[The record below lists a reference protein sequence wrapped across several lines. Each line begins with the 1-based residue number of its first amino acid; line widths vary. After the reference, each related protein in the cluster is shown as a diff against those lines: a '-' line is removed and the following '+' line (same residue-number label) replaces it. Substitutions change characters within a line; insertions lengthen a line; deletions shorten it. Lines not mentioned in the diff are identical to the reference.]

1 MEYRKSYKGFILWLL
16 GYLLAAFAPTLLPSM
31 DADLMMRLIFNLTAV
46 GIVLLILIM
55 LRTESVYWIN
65 GVTFEQARDAGSERR
80 RAFARAHLA
89 RFGYFAL
96 GYALFSAFTQL
107 RGLNIAID
115 GVVFCVGLV
124 AVALTTRNIKL

>member
-16 GYLLAAFAPTLLPSM
+16 GYLLAAFALTLLPM
-31 DADLMMRLIFNLTAV
+31 GGGLATRLIFNLTAV
-46 GIVLLILIM
+46 GMVLLILIM
-55 LRTESVYWIN
+55 LRTENVNWIN
-65 GVTFEQARDAGSERR
+65 RVTFEQARDAGSERR
-80 RAFARAHLA
+80 RAFAQAHLA

-124 AVALTTRNIKL
+124 AVALTTIKIKL